1 MIKTTNSKTKPS
13 AHEVNNFS
21 ASRWYAI
28 RRSDSSVIAE
38 GETYAECSDA
48 AANASGWNKAPGTVA
63 PYFMTTHAW
72 FCSDQ
77 HMDTL

>member
-13 AHEVNNFS
+13 AQKINNFS
-21 ASRWYAI
+21 ATRWFAI
-28 RRSDSSVIAE
+28 RRSDSEVIAD
-38 GETYAECSDA
+38 GETYLECSDA
-48 AANASGWNKAPGTVA
+48 AASASGWDKAPGTVA

-77 HMDTL
+77 HMDFL